1 MLSPTLPYVSW
12 EHEDQALSL
21 SIKPSK
27 VAKLRR
33 ASARK
38 GTSIS
43 DLVEVMADK
52 MDAEPAPTA
61 STISQFFG
69 SLKLKPENFEEDSR
83 AGAELRKTETYQRM
97 KAKRK
102 RA

>member
-1 MLSPTLPYVSW
+1 MKTKLT
-12 EHEDQALSL
+12 L

-27 VAKLRR
+27 VTKLRR

-52 MDAEPAPTA
+52 LDAEPAPTV
-61 STISQFFG
+61 SNISRYFG
-69 SLKLKPENFEEDSR
+69 SLKLKAELFEEDSR

>member
-1 MLSPTLPYVSW
+1 MKQKLTLSV
-12 EHEDQALSL
+12 DKA
-21 SIKPSK
+21 K
-27 VAKLRR
+27 VALLRR

-52 MDAEPAPTA
+52 LDAEPAPTG
-61 STISQFFG
+61 SNIRQYFG
-69 SLKLKPENFEEDSR
+69 TLKLKPELFEEDSR

-97 KAKRK
+97 KAKRN
-102 RA
+102 RAWNGCSLMRT